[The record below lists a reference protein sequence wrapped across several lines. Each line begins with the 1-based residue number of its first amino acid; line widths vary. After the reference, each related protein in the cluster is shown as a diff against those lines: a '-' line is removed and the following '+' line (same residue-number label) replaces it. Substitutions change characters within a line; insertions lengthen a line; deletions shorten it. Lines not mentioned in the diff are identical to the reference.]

1 MHERPTGRERARER
15 RHRSIGPIDFARVH
29 EAAERSGGIQILG
42 PPPLAAAAAE
52 GVAPVSAQS
61 ASLVGFSERPEL
73 PGIAGQGVERGSA
86 VLPSLAA
93 MTAPWPDWP
102 TRLSQSKR
110 SFDTAALDAY
120 ERAIDVV
127 EGWPVLASVSSSVA
141 RFSTAP

>member
-1 MHERPTGRERARER
+1 MRASYSETWPDPPARLNLGASHNDQGQLNAMHERPTGRERARER

-73 PGIAGQGVERGSA
+73 PALRG
-86 VLPSLAA
+86 
-93 MTAPWPDWP
+93 
-102 TRLSQSKR
+102 R
-110 SFDTAALDAY
+110 
-120 ERAIDVV
+120 
-127 EGWPVLASVSSSVA
+127 VSSVDLPCFHRS
-141 RFSTAP
+141 PQ